1 MAILASLL
9 ERFRDPFLKQNT
21 NSIWKKVAFFA
32 LFWSNIPIQSGEKW
46 AQIVHFGPVAPEL
59 FSAVCILKTPCKR
72 GVFSGVRATARVIYS
87 DSEDHEPEAR
97 SHLCRYS
104 ARGLRR
110 IFLWWGVLG
119 GSIGFTT
126 ETQVVS
132 GVTWS
137 NGE

>member
-1 MAILASLL
+1 VLLRTGCSCRRFAHPIL
-9 ERFRDPFLKQNT
+9 FGT
-21 NSIWKKVAFFA
+21 FA
-32 LFWSNIPIQSGEKW
+32 WG
-46 AQIVHFGPVAPEL
+46 
-59 FSAVCILKTPCKR
+59 FSRCIEDLPLPLSSKHR
-72 GVFSGVRATARVIYS
+72 S

-137 NGE
+137 NGECMTASQLFSLTVFF